1 VLVPRF
7 GAAERSSR
15 KPLGANEWHREEA
28 AERNPKRTGHPKRRV
43 RRPSITRRGS
53 SFVRT
58 PTRAAESIHIAGRAI
73 EIVRLYKAPAG
84 ALANDLKVDLK
95 AHREELIRYLAASEG
110 YGRQFD
116 FALPDIEECREET
129 PALSYLQRR
138 LWFIDQL
145 GEGSAQ
151 YTTPRA
157 FKLTGRLRIE
167 AFEQA
172 LRTIIERHEVLR
184 TRIVTVEGEPF
195 QRIERE
201 FELSLVKI
209 DLRPPGEAQRKMR
222 VRELAEED
230 ARRAFDLAGPRPGRP
245 ASSTRT
251 CGSSAGLEGR

>member
-1 VLVPRF
+1 MLVPRF

-145 GEGSAQ
+145 GQ
-151 YTTPRA
+151 RPVHHTPCLQAHRA
-157 FKLTGRLRIE
+157 VENRSIRAGVADDYR
-167 AFEQA
+167 A
-172 LRTIIERHEVLR
+172 
-184 TRIVTVEGEPF
+184 TRYCG
-195 QRIERE
+195 
-201 FELSLVKI
+201 L
-209 DLRPPGEAQRKMR
+209 
-222 VRELAEED
+222 
-230 ARRAFDLAGPRPGRP
+230 
-245 ASSTRT
+245 
-251 CGSSAGLEGR
+251 GSSRWKGNRSRGSSGSSSCRS